1 MRFDGTIKSWDDERG
16 FGFIEPDQG
25 GQDIFVHIKAFN
37 GLRERPQ
44 ASQRVSFQIEVGPQ
58 GKKRALNAELIR
70 AARPARKRESRS
82 GSAQW
87 GTATL
92 FAIPAFGV
100 MLMLGYVLGDPP
112 RWLLWSY
119 IGVSA
124 VTFIAYALDKSAAQ
138 NGEWRTSEQTL
149 HLLSLAGG
157 WPGALLAQQ
166 VLRHKSSKQEFRSV
180 FWFTVGL
187 NVLGFMFIAS
197 PYAKQF
203 ISY

>member
-1 MRFDGTIKSWDDERG
+1 MRFEGTIKSWDDERG

-70 AARPARKRESRS
+70 AARPARIRESRS
-82 GSAQW
+82 DSAQW

-138 NGEWRTSEQTL
+138 KGEWRTSEQTL

-157 WPGALLAQQ
+157 RPGALLAQQ

>member
-25 GQDIFVHIKAFN
+25 GQDIFVHIKAFK
-37 GLRERPQ
+37 GLHERPQ
-44 ASQRVSFQIEVGPQ
+44 ASQRVSFQIELGPQ

-70 AARPARKRESRS
+70 PARPVRNRPSRN

-92 FAIPAFGV
+92 FIIPAFGV
-100 MLMLGYVLGDPP
+100 VLLLGYVLGHPP

-119 IGVSA
+119 IGFSTL
-124 VTFIAYALDKSAAQ
+124 TFIAYALDKSAAQ
-138 NGEWRTSEQTL
+138 KGEWRTSEQTL

-166 VLRHKSSKQEFRSV
+166 MLRHKSAKQEFRSV

-187 NVLGFMFIAS
+187 NVVGFMFIAS
-197 PYAKQF
+197 PYAKQLLN
-203 ISY
+203 Y

>member
-25 GQDIFVHIKAFN
+25 GQDIFVHIKAFK

-44 ASQRVSFQIEVGPQ
+44 ASQRVSFQIELGPQ

-70 AARPARKRESRS
+70 QARPLRNRSSKS

-92 FAIPAFGV
+92 FAIPVFGV
-100 MLMLGYVLGDPP
+100 VLFLGYVLGHPP

-119 IGVSA
+119 VGASVITYA
-124 VTFIAYALDKSAAQ
+124 AYVLDKSAAQ
-138 NGEWRTSEQTL
+138 KGEWRTSEQTL
-149 HLLSLAGG
+149 HLLSLVGG
-157 WPGALLAQQ
+157 WPGAVQRSAAGHNHRVGRPILGGPCHRAVRCQQ
-166 VLRHKSSKQEFRSV
+166 CS
-180 FWFTVGL
+180 
-187 NVLGFMFIAS
+187 
-197 PYAKQF
+197 
-203 ISY
+203 